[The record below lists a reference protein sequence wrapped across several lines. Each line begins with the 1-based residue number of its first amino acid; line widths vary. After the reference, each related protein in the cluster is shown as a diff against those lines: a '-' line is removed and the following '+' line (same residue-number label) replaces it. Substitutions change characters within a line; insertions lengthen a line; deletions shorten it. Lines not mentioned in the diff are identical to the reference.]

1 MKPRMIRPIEPPTIH
16 QTTKAMATL
25 TNADARRSDG
35 FHPVVFVRPELR
47 RRGSEGR
54 KWVGRVIARLV
65 SLVAFACCSSP
76 AFAWGPDAHHLVA
89 TLAERDL
96 AVLPR
101 AEIKRLLSL
110 EPGATLSSISS
121 EADDTRTAITA
132 PWHYVNLPR
141 DADCQYVAARD
152 CVGGQG
158 VVAAIETQARVLAS
172 SASDDKRLLALKYLV
187 HLIADVHQPLHAAFA
202 DDRGGNRYQVQAFG
216 IGTNLHAVWD
226 GGLIENWPCGMNA
239 LGVELAMQRLSP
251 VTSGPREWAG
261 ESCRIVSTS
270 DFYPTDRT
278 VGLEYAKRWRRTVVS
293 RLVLAG
299 QRLAVILN
307 ASLDSRR

>member
-76 AFAWGPDAHHLVA
+76 AFAWGPDAHRLVA

-226 GGLIENWPCGMNA
+226 GGLIEYWPGGLNA
-239 LGVELAMQRLSP
+239 LRAELDMRRLSP
-251 VTSGPREWAG
+251 VQSGPPEWAG
-261 ESCRIVSTS
+261 ESCRIVSTP
-270 DFYPTDRT
+270 DFYPADRT
-278 VGLEYAKRWRRTVVS
+278 IGLEYAKRWQRTVVS

-299 QRLAVILN
+299 QRLAIILN